1 MLEGAT
7 ARGTADPCR
16 ARRSGTL
23 IDVTGVDLSAV
34 SVFLDFD
41 GTITT
46 ADTGVHLLER
56 LTTEDWRAV
65 DDEYASGAIGSRE
78 ALSRQWAMLPSD
90 EGGLRAVAREVP
102 LDPGLGP
109 LVEGLRAAGAEVV
122 VVSDGF
128 GFHVAEALA
137 PFGVEVL
144 TNAVDFDTGA
154 LVFPHADRCCPCS
167 TCGTCKQAPIK
178 DARRRGRLAVFVG
191 DGVSDRKAALLAD
204 RLFAKVGP
212 AGRPATGPKSAHG
225 LAEWCELADV
235 AYEPFESLA
244 DVHAALLG

>member
-1 MLEGAT
+1 MT
-7 ARGTADPCR
+7 CR
-16 ARRSGTL
+16 PRRSGTL
-23 IDVTGVDLSAV
+23 IDVIGADLSAV

-56 LTTEDWRAV
+56 LTTDDWRRSTTSTPPGPSA
-65 DDEYASGAIGSRE
+65 AARRSPGSGPCSRPT
-78 ALSRQWAMLPSD
+78 RTT
-90 EGGLRAVAREVP
+90 LRAVAREVP

-109 LVEGLRAAGAEVV
+109 LVDGLRAAGAEVM

-128 GFHVAEALA
+128 GFHVADALA

-144 TNAVDFDTGA
+144 TNAVDFAPARSCSPMPTGA
-154 LVFPHADRCCPCS
+154 ARAPP
-167 TCGTCKQAPIK
+167 CGTCKQAPIK
-178 DARRRGRLAVFVG
+178 DARRTRPVAVFVG
-191 DGVSDRKAALLAD
+191 DGVSDRKAALLSPTACSP
-204 RLFAKVGP
+204 RWARPVGP
-212 AGRPATGPKSAHG
+212 RLAERGYG

-235 AYEPFESLA
+235 AYEPFVSLA

>member
-1 MLEGAT
+1 MT
-7 ARGTADPCR
+7 A
-16 ARRSGTL
+16 
-23 IDVTGVDLSAV
+23 VDLSAV
-34 SVFLDFD
+34 SVFLDYD

-56 LTTEDWRAV
+56 LTTDDWRAV

-78 ALSRQWAMLPSD
+78 AITREWAMLPPD
-90 EGGLRAVAREVP
+90 ETRLRAVAREVP
-102 LDPGLGP
+102 LDPALGP
-109 LVEGLRAAGAEVV
+109 LIEGLRAAGAEVV

-144 TNAVDFDTGA
+144 TNAVDFGTGA
-154 LVFPHADRCCPCS
+154 LEFPHADRCCPCS

-178 DARRRGRLAVFVG
+178 DARRRGRRAVFVG

-204 RLFAKVGP
+204 RLFAKVG
-212 AGRPATGPKSAHG
+212 AGGAPESGYS
-225 LAEWCELADV
+225 LAEWCELAGV
-235 AYEPFESLA
+235 AYEPFESLV

>member
-1 MLEGAT
+1 MT
-7 ARGTADPCR
+7 
-16 ARRSGTL
+16 
-23 IDVTGVDLSAV
+23 VVDLSAV

-41 GTITT
+41 GTITA
-46 ADTGVHLLER
+46 ADTGVHLLDR
-56 LTTEDWRAV
+56 LTNDDWRAV
-65 DDEYASGAIGSRE
+65 DDEYASGTIGSR
-78 ALSRQWAMLPSD
+78 
-90 EGGLRAVAREVP
+90 
-102 LDPGLGP
+102 
-109 LVEGLRAAGAEVV
+109 
-122 VVSDGF
+122 
-128 GFHVAEALA
+128 EALA

-144 TNAVDFDTGA
+144 TNAVDFATGA

-178 DARRRGRLAVFVG
+178 DARRRGRRAVFVG

-212 AGRPATGPKSAHG
+212 GGRPEQGHG

-244 DVHAALLG
+244 DVHVALLG

>member
-1 MLEGAT
+1 M
-7 ARGTADPCR
+7 
-16 ARRSGTL
+16 
-23 IDVTGVDLSAV
+23 DLSVV

-41 GTITT
+41 GTITSV
-46 ADTGVHLLER
+46 DTGVHLLER
-56 LTTEDWRAV
+56 LTTDDWRAV

-78 ALSRQWAMLPSD
+78 ALAREWAMLPAD
-90 EGGLRAVAREVP
+90 EGTLRAVAREVP

-109 LVEGLRAAGAEVV
+109 LVEGLRAAGAEIV

-137 PFGVEVL
+137 PFGVDVL
-144 TNAVDFDTGA
+144 TNAVDFGTGA
-154 LVFPHADRCCPCS
+154 LEFPHVDRCCPCS

-178 DARRRGRLAVFVG
+178 DARRRGRRAVFVG

-212 AGRPATGPKSAHG
+212 GGRPDGGPNRAHG

-235 AYEPFESLA
+235 AYEPFVSLA

>member
-1 MLEGAT
+1 
-7 ARGTADPCR
+7 
-16 ARRSGTL
+16 
-23 IDVTGVDLSAV
+23 
-34 SVFLDFD
+34 
-41 GTITT
+41 
-46 ADTGVHLLER
+46 
-56 LTTEDWRAV
+56 
-65 DDEYASGAIGSRE
+65 
-78 ALSRQWAMLPSD
+78 MLPPD
-90 EGGLRAVAREVP
+90 EDTLQAVAREVP

-109 LVEGLRAAGAEVV
+109 LVEGLRAEGAEVM

-144 TNAVDFDTGA
+144 TNAADFDTGA

-178 DARRRGRLAVFVG
+178 DARRRGRLTVFVG

-212 AGRPATGPKSAHG
+212 PGRPATESERGYG

-235 AYEPFESLA
+235 AYEPFVSLA
-244 DVHAALLG
+244 DVHTALLG

>member
-1 MLEGAT
+1 VIGA
-7 ARGTADPCR
+7 
-16 ARRSGTL
+16 
-23 IDVTGVDLSAV
+23 DLSAA

-56 LTTEDWRAV
+56 LATDDWRAI
-65 DDEYASGAIGSRE
+65 DDEYGAGAIGSRE
-78 ALSRQWAMLPSD
+78 ALSRQWAMLPPD
-90 EGGLRAVAREVP
+90 EDTLRAVAREVP

-109 LVEGLRAAGAEVV
+109 LVEGLRAEGAEVM

-128 GFHVAEALA
+128 GFHVADALA

-144 TNAVDFDTGA
+144 TNTVDFRTGA

-178 DARRRGRLAVFVG
+178 DARRRGRLTVFVG

-212 AGRPATGPKSAHG
+212 AGRPASGPDRGYG
-225 LAEWCELADV
+225 LAEWCDLADV
-235 AYEPFESLA
+235 AYEPFVSLA